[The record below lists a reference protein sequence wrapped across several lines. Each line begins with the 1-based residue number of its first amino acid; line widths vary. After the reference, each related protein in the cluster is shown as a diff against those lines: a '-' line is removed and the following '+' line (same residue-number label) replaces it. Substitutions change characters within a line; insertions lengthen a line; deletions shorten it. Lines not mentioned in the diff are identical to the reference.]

1 MSELSHAIQGYTSTH
16 FYINFISA
24 QHNGDVLAHTL
35 EVTMPVGNILVCDT
49 RSDVKHDDAALAL
62 DVVTITKT
70 TKLFLSGGIP
80 DVKTDGAKVG

>member
-1 MSELSHAIQGYTSTH
+1 
-16 FYINFISA
+16 
-24 QHNGDVLAHTL
+24 
-35 EVTMPVGNILVCDT
+35 MPVGNILVCDT